1 MSILGSVTGMSIEY
15 TIGCDECGRL
25 IDASRVSAAAA
36 RLVVRS
42 MGGRVN
48 LPGGKDLCN
57 YCVAEGRKSA

>member
-1 MSILGSVTGMSIEY
+1 VSIEY

-25 IDASRVSAAAA
+25 IDASRESAAAA
-36 RLVVRS
+36 RRVVRE

-57 YCVAEGRKSA
+57 FCVLDGITLK